1 MKPSI
6 LQAIGVRALVLGT
19 ILLPAVVAALAAAAE
34 PAREAGA
41 AMAPQVAAVGEPAPD
56 FVLTDT
62 DGRTH
67 ALHDALKQ
75 GKTVVLEW
83 FNPDCP
89 FIQKHHLHNKTMNEL
104 YARVKDR
111 GVVWLAINS
120 GAPGKQGHGLER
132 NRKAHEEY
140 AMPFPILLD
149 EDGTVGRMYGAKTT
163 PHMFVIAADG
173 ILVYSGAIDDDRS
186 PSRLGE
192 TNYVAAALEQLLGGG
207 KVAISETQPYGCSVK
222 YGSP

>member
-1 MKPSI
+1 V
-6 LQAIGVRALVLGT
+6 IGVHPLVVAIL
-19 ILLPAVVAALAAAAE
+19 LLPAVTAALAAAAE
-34 PAREAGA
+34 PTGKGD
-41 AMAPQVAAVGEPAPD
+41 VAAAPRLAVVGQPAPD

-67 ALHDALKQ
+67 ALHDILKE

-89 FIQKHHLHNKTMNEL
+89 FIKKHHLHHKTMNEL

-132 NRKAHEEY
+132 NRKAREEY

-149 EDGTVGRMYGAKTT
+149 EDGSVGMMYGAKTT

-173 ILVYSGAIDDDRS
+173 KLVYRGAIDDAPS
-186 PSRLGE
+186 PSRLGDVH
-192 TNYVAAALEQLLGGG
+192 YVAAVLEQLLSGEE
-207 KVAISETQPYGCSVK
+207 VTISETQPYGCSVK
-222 YGSP
+222 YASP